1 MAALKSFPTALMKT
15 VTSLM
20 LSTKVKL
27 NTPHHQEATE
37 TTELEMETAPTVAT
51 TTAAAAAEM
60 EAADTAMEMVAQNQ
74 TAIIATAMAMA
85 TNLALI
91 KNNVIKCLCVA

>member
-27 NTPHHQEATE
+27 NSPHHQEATE
-37 TTELEMETAPTVAT
+37 ITELEMETAPTVAT
-51 TTAAAAAEM
+51 TTAVAAVEM

>member
-15 VTSLM
+15 VTSLT

-37 TTELEMETAPTVAT
+37 TTELEMEMAATVET
-51 TTAAAAAEM
+51 TTAVVATEM
-60 EAADTAMEMVAQNQ
+60 ETASQVHH
-74 TAIIATAMAMA
+74 
-85 TNLALI
+85 I
-91 KNNVIKCLCVA
+91 KNLLK

>member
-27 NTPHHQEATE
+27 NSPHHQEVTA
-37 TTELEMETAPTVAT
+37 TTELEMEMAATVET
-51 TTAAAAAEM
+51 TTAITE
-60 EAADTAMEMVAQNQ
+60 
-74 TAIIATAMAMA
+74 MA
-85 TNLALI
+85 TEYPTDLI
-91 KNNVIKCLCVA
+91 RK

>member
-27 NTPHHQEATE
+27 NSPHHQEATE
-37 TTELEMETAPTVAT
+37 TTELEMETVAT
-51 TTAAAAAEM
+51 TTAAVAAEM
-60 EAADTAMEMVAQNQ
+60 EAADTAMEMIAQNQ
-74 TAIIATAMAMA
+74 TEIVATAMAIATA

-91 KNNVIKCLCVA
+91 